1 MRNADA
7 ADGVSFARPIAHGQA
22 MTVRDC
28 LPRLPSIV
36 LAGLMFLAGCTT
48 PSPPKAVSPPP
59 PPNVGPAAAP
69 TSAVDWRDGPL
80 TEGTWHYVSGDTI
93 SSARFGRSGAA
104 AVLIVRCDRAT
115 HQIALM
121 REGIATELSI
131 MTSAGIDRRA
141 AGRIEEA
148 SVPMTGVLFTANDA
162 LLDRMAFSRGRF
174 AIGAPGLPV
183 IVAPAWAEPA
193 RSIEDCRK

>member
-1 MRNADA
+1 
-7 ADGVSFARPIAHGQA
+7 
-22 MTVRDC
+22 
-28 LPRLPSIV
+28 
-36 LAGLMFLAGCTT
+36 
-48 PSPPKAVSPPP
+48 
-59 PPNVGPAAAP
+59 
-69 TSAVDWRDGPL
+69 L
-80 TEGTWHYVSGDTI
+80 TEGTWHYVPGDTI

-104 AVLIVRCDRAT
+104 AVLIIQCDRAT

-141 AGRIEEA
+141 AGRIEEE

-162 LLDRMAFSRGRF
+162 LLDRMVFSRGRF
-174 AIGAPGLPV
+174 AIGAPGSPV